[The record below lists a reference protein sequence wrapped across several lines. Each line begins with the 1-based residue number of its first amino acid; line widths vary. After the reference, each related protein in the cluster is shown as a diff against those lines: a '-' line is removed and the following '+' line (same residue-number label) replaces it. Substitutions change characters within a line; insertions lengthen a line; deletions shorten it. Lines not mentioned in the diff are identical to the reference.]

1 MTLSEVYNQS
11 LKKLQNPAIDE
22 IAVRILLCEINSL
35 KSMTDFYLKKNE
47 EIQDLPRF
55 NQYFERFLNGEPV
68 QYILNKT
75 TFFGIDLYVDNR
87 VLIPRQESEE
97 VVDFAIKKSKQL
109 FGDKPLSICDVC
121 CGSGAMGIALSQH
134 LKTQQVIFSD
144 ISQDALDV
152 CKKNIDSNSLFLC
165 SDGIDELI
173 KENLKVDVLISN
185 PPYILKNECVDDS
198 VLKFEPHLALFTN
211 ESFPV
216 YEKIISKLSCIKKDQ
231 LLAVFE
237 IGANTKPILEKMVKK
252 YYQSCEYAFI
262 KDMNGKERIFYLYLK

>member
-22 IAVRILLCEINSL
+22 IAVRILLCDINSL

-75 TFFGIDLYVDNR
+75 TFFGMDLYVDNR

-97 VVDFAIKKSKQL
+97 VVDFAIEKSKEV
-109 FGDKPLSICDVC
+109 FGNKPVSICDVC
-121 CGSGAMGIALSQH
+121 CGSGAMGIALSRH

-165 SDGIDELI
+165 GDGIDELI

-185 PPYILKNECVDDS
+185 PPYILKNEYVDDS
-198 VLKFEPHLALFTN
+198 VLKFEPHLALFTD

-252 YYQSCEYAFI
+252 YYPSCEHDFI

>member
-35 KSMTDFYLKKNE
+35 KSMTDFYLNKNE

-55 NQYFERFLNGEPV
+55 KQYFDRFLNGEPV

-97 VVDFAIKKSKQL
+97 VVDFAIKKSTQL

-152 CKKNIDSNSLFLC
+152 CKKNADSKNLFLC

-185 PPYILKNECVDDS
+185 PPYILKNEYVDDS
-198 VLKFEPHLALFTN
+198 VLKFEPHLALFTG

-237 IGANTKPILEKMVKK
+237 IGANTKPILEKMVEKH
-252 YYQSCEYAFI
+252 YPSCEHDFI

>member
-22 IAVRILLCEINSL
+22 IAVRILLCDINSL

-75 TFFGIDLYVDNR
+75 TFFGMDLYVDNR

-97 VVDFAIKKSKQL
+97 VVDFAIQKSKQL
-109 FGDKPLSICDVC
+109 FGDKPVSICDIC
-121 CGSGAMGIALSQH
+121 CGSGAMGIALSRH

-165 SDGIDELI
+165 GDGIDELI

-185 PPYILKNECVDDS
+185 PPYILKNEYVDDS
-198 VLKFEPHLALFTN
+198 VLKFEPHLALFTD

-252 YYQSCEYAFI
+252 YYPSCEHDFI